1 MLCSQGEMR
10 LLIFILVG
18 ATIIFSQD
26 EGIDSIEVH
35 PCDSPLIELKNNDEK
50 RARLMKAIDHTN
62 TRYGR
67 FALSIAQAGL
77 KKGWNI
83 KRQHSSKIDTACFE
97 LLPAVRVS

>member
-50 RARLMKAIDHTN
+50 RVLKMNFLVNKHGGKKLPHRREMKNRRIN
-62 TRYGR
+62 CRINPR
-67 FALSIAQAGL
+67 KVI
-77 KKGWNI
+77 
-83 KRQHSSKIDTACFE
+83 FE
-97 LLPAVRVS
+97 